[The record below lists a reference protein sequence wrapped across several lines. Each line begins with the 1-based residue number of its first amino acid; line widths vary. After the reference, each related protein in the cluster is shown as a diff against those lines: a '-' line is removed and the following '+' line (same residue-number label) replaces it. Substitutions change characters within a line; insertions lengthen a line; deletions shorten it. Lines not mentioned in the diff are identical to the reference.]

1 MSDDRPWGIQPPDEP
16 MGWPPPSPSPYEA
29 PVGWPTDPAAPTTP
43 TPESAGEPRPP
54 RRLPPPSWTVVAIL
68 ALVTAVLGGAISGVI
83 VHHLEPP
90 GGISNVTLGAS
101 NATVGVQRAPDSVAT
116 VAQKILPSVVSIVVK
131 TSSGGDTGSGIV
143 LSNSGYILTNNHVVA
158 AASAKGS
165 TLAVVLPDR
174 SRTPATIVG
183 HPDIVNDLAV
193 IKISNSQQLHPASL
207 GDSEKLQ
214 VGDSVVA
221 VGSPLGLAGTVT
233 SGIVSALNRPVEAGG
248 EQGVPEDVI
257 DAIQTDAAINP
268 GNSGGP
274 LVDAS
279 GAVVGVNSAIA
290 SLSSGSFAGGQQS
303 GSIGLGFAIPIDQA
317 KRIAAEIVHRG
328 YATHA
333 VIGVQLDAQYGGSG
347 ARISSSAD
355 AVASGG
361 PAGKA
366 GLRSGDVV
374 VAANGV
380 RVTSADDLIVAIR
393 RHSPGQGLTLTYR
406 RGSRTSTVHLILG
419 SARSE

>member
-1 MSDDRPWGIQPPDEP
+1 MSDEQTWGIEPPSPPE
-16 MGWPPPSPSPYEA
+16 GWPPPQPPD
-29 PVGWPTDPAAPTTP
+29 PV
-43 TPESAGEPRPP
+43 PP
-54 RRLPPPSWTVVAIL
+54 RTLQPPSWPVVAIL
-68 ALVTAVLGGAISGVI
+68 ALVTALLGGAVSGLV
-83 VHHLEPP
+83 VHHAEPS
-90 GGISNVTLGAS
+90 GGVSNVTLGSTAGS
-101 NATVGVQRAPDSVAT
+101 AGVQRAPDSVAA
-116 VAQKILPSVVSIVVK
+116 VAHKILPSVVSIVVR
-131 TSSGGDTGSGIV
+131 SPGGGDTGSGIV

-158 AASAKGS
+158 AASAKDS

-183 HPDIVNDLAV
+183 HPDTVNDLAV
-193 IKISNSQQLHPASL
+193 ITIGSGHQVHPASL
-207 GDSEKLQ
+207 GDSGRLQ

-290 SLSSGSFAGGQQS
+290 SLSSGSFSGQQS

-317 KRIAAEIVHRG
+317 KRIAAEIIHRG
-328 YATHA
+328 FATHA
-333 VIGVQLDAQYGGSG
+333 VIGVQLDARFSGSG
-347 ARISSSAD
+347 ARISTTSGS
-355 AVASGG
+355 VQSGG
-361 PAGKA
+361 PADTA
-366 GLRSGDVV
+366 GMRAGDVV
-374 VAANGV
+374 IAANGV
-380 RVTSADDLIVAIR
+380 RITSADDLIVAIR

-406 RGSRTSTVHLILG
+406 RGSATKTVHLVLG